1 MKELMEMLK
10 NKKKAKK
17 TPNMDSKM
25 EVLQELQDMLSGVM
39 GEDLA
44 ELKKVTVAAKD
55 KKGLKAGLEK
65 AEEMLGSESE
75 EDMDEEDEYC

>member
-17 TPNMDSKM
+17 SPSMDSKM
-25 EVLQELQDMLSGVM
+25 EVLKELQDMLSGVM
-39 GEDLA
+39 GEDLS